1 MNHKLIFL
9 TGHRKGGTTMF
20 HRLFDGHSS
29 LNAYPVDLTVLYA
42 YFPHIISS
50 DASTNELWD
59 RLEKVIFLTLKRELT
74 SHQVSINIDSLKSL
88 LREKLYD
95 EHLRDPAKIIGAML
109 SSWIEHQGLDP
120 TKPIVVKETSADI
133 YSQEILEWFPNTQFI
148 QLVRDPRDNYA
159 ALKAGVNSYYS
170 KMGESEFTTLASL
183 INRSLTDM
191 KMALENPSIIGESR
205 YTAIRFEDLVKDT
218 EGQMKNICTF
228 LDIPFDDHLTKT
240 SFMGTATSG
249 NNHDGQKMTGVSDE
263 NISRWKSRISEEE
276 AMIIEFAFR
285 GIMEQFEYLPE
296 FPTKDS
302 ARAYAEYYKWSN
314 YHYFFHDPFAAKP

>member
-20 HRLFDGHSS
+20 HRLFDGHPS

-50 DASTNELWD
+50 DASTDELWD
-59 RLEKVIFLTLKRELT
+59 RLEKVIFLTLERELT
-74 SHQVSINIDSLKSL
+74 SHQVSLNIDSLKSL
-88 LREKLYD
+88 FREKLSD

-159 ALKAGVNSYYS
+159 ALKAGVDRYYS
-170 KMGESEFTTLASL
+170 KMGESELTTLASL

-191 KMALENPSIIGESR
+191 KMALENPSIIGEQR
-205 YTAIRFEDLVKDT
+205 YSTVRFEDLVNNT
-218 EGQMKNICTF
+218 EEQMKNMCIF
-228 LDIPFDDHLTKT
+228 LDIAFDDCLTQPT
-240 SFMGTATSG
+240 FMGVATSG
-249 NNHDGQKMTGVSDE
+249 NNHDGKKMAGVSDQ
-263 NISRWKSRISEEE
+263 NISRWRSRISDEE
-276 AMIIEFAFR
+276 AMIIEFAFH
-285 GIMEQFEYLPE
+285 GIMEQLNYFPE
-296 FPTKDS
+296 FSKKDS
-302 ARAYAEYYKWSN
+302 TRAYAEYYKWSN
-314 YHYFFHDPFAAKP
+314 YHYFFHDPFAIKP